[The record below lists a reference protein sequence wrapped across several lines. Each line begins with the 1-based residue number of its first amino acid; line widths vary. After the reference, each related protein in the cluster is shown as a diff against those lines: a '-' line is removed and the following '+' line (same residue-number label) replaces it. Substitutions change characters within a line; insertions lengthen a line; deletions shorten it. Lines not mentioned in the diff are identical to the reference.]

1 MTDLTH
7 FERQEEE
14 VGPFSSYEEKFAWAC
29 GYNDCL
35 SQTNAKELY
44 EVLSIAHDELVIAYK
59 NIGAAAGMSSDK
71 VDALIN
77 GNNIITKIKAA
88 LSKPTEKPQ
97 P

>member
-29 GYNDCL
+29 GYNTCL
-35 SQTNAKELY
+35 EQTNAKELY
-44 EVLSIAHDELVIAYK
+44 E
-59 NIGAAAGMSSDK
+59 
-71 VDALIN
+71 ALIRVKVL
-77 GNNIITKIKAA
+77 GAFHSDSEIGRIINAA
-88 LSKPTEKPQ
+88 LSKATEKPQ